1 MNEMVLSDKYS
12 INVRYQRS
20 TRIDSD
26 LDVSFFNG
34 LVYHGTAAQT
44 LGTIIEQFKQAKQS
58 TFTVTGPYGSGKSTI
73 ALLMSGLLHSDEAI
87 RKAAIDSIG
96 NQKESTRFYKAFG
109 LSPKKGNGWLI
120 IRSVGGVGDPVDV
133 IWAGI
138 QNALKEHPNTAD
150 LLFVSKEKPKSDVE
164 LLAYINTLIEEVGS
178 SVDGILFILDEMGKV
193 LENISRQSADLHLF
207 QDLAEKLSRSSQSG
221 VPCLFLGLL
230 HQAMS
235 EYAAGLGIGV
245 QSEWGKVQGRYSDIP
260 YQVSTDETLALVG
273 KSIVGP
279 QQPVIEAVSTSV
291 LDAIKSPS
299 LKKTAGMVERLGSCY
314 PLHPATAILLGPLSK
329 RRFSQNERSTFSFLN
344 SREPYSFQQFLQE
357 TETDEIYRLPRLW
370 DYLETNVEHLI
381 VSSPDGHPWSLA
393 EDALVRAGKQED
405 VSNIHLELIKVI
417 ALINLF
423 GRKHG
428 FYANDQLIRASLDQ
442 YEEND
447 IQEALLALKEWS
459 LITRRKHLSAWAIF
473 EGADI
478 DISELVEE
486 KVEQLSGDDSWIE
499 NLEYSN
505 YVIAKRHYHEF
516 GVLRWMSQ
524 RLVRNTGYLASKEVI
539 STKDG
544 AFASFVM
551 IAESVGN
558 ETSDSA
564 MRKLS
569 KEVKEKGLA
578 ISYCPNLNVIKS
590 HAIEVYALQE
600 LERELPELQNDK
612 IAQREH
618 EIRLVEATKSLED
631 AFVDGFETATWWFNG
646 YDNLREPLSVIA
658 SEIADE
664 MYPEC
669 PAIFNELIGRSKVS
683 GTSVSARKKLMMA
696 MVENGHQE
704 DLGIEGFPPEKAIYL
719 TCLKNLGLHGLN
731 SNGDVGFMAPESGG
745 VKSLLE
751 AAEELIR
758 TETEDVVTL
767 DKIVSLWKEAP
778 FGVAE
783 GVIPVLMLAM
793 LLSQDE
799 NLAFYD
805 KDATSQYVYV
815 PDIDE
820 VIVNKITKSPKDVA
834 VRYFEVKGVKRQ
846 YISSLASLASQ
857 KFEREIP
864 QSALAIARPI
874 VTFVHQLPQWVK
886 VTRNLSSKTTEF
898 RDLVLKANDPYQLL
912 LEDFVDL
919 FDLSDVPEAEQ
930 PDRIHGQLSSCLD
943 ELKSKQGELLN
954 TFENAISNELGEI
967 DEALV
972 EQCTKVRELAADYRM
987 QAFAQRMGLCL
998 SNKNWLVNV
1007 IALVGNT
1014 PERNWND
1021 VTIAKAKEEL
1031 HDFCQRFKR
1040 IRVFSSQSSSADA
1053 TTKSIALVVGDGQ
1066 GAQEFVRHIEISDS
1080 LDEEIQDITQQ
1091 LQSTLAEKGLNED
1104 MQAYALQ
1111 EVLKKLMKE
1120 YQPPMCDV
1128 KG

>member
-1 MNEMVLSDKYS
+1 MTLSNKYS

-26 LDVSFFNG
+26 LDVIFFNG

-73 ALLMSGLLHSDEAI
+73 ALLMSGLLHSDETI
-87 RKAAIDSIG
+87 RRAAVKSIG
-96 NQKESTRFYKAFG
+96 SKKETNRFYNAFG
-109 LSPKKGNGWLI
+109 LSEKKGNGWLI
-120 IRSVGGVGDPVDV
+120 VRSVGGVGDPVDV
-133 IWAGI
+133 IWSGI

-150 LLFVSKEKPKSDVE
+150 LLFVGQDKPKSDVE
-164 LLAYINTLIEEVGS
+164 LLEYISDLIEEVGS

-193 LENISRQSADLHLF
+193 LESISRQTADLHLF
-207 QDLAEKLSRSSQSG
+207 QDLAEKLSRSSQTN
-221 VPCLFLGLL
+221 VPCVFIGLL

-235 EYAAGLGIGV
+235 EYAAGLGMGV
-245 QSEWGKVQGRYSDIP
+245 QSEWAKVQGRYSDIP
-260 YQVSTDETLALVG
+260 YQVSTDETLALIG

-279 QQPVIEAVSTSV
+279 QDANNDAVSSSV
-291 LDAIKSPS
+291 LSAIKGSS
-299 LKKTAGMVERLGSCY
+299 LKNSTEMVERLGSCY
-314 PLHPATAILLGPLSK
+314 PLHPSTAILLGPLSK

-344 SREPYSFQQFLQE
+344 SREPHSFQQFLQE
-357 TETDEIYRLPRLW
+357 AGTEDSYRLSLLW

-381 VSSPDGHPWSLA
+381 VNSPDGHPWSLA
-393 EDALVRAGKQED
+393 EDALVRAGKQAD
-405 VSNIHLELIKVI
+405 VEYIHLELIKVI

-428 FYANDQLIRASLDQ
+428 FYANEQLIKASLDQ
-442 YEEND
+442 FTEEQ
-447 IQEALLALKEWS
+447 IQKGLGELKEWS

-473 EGADI
+473 EGADL
-478 DISELVEE
+478 DISELVEG
-486 KVEQLSGDDSWIE
+486 KVEQLRGDDSWIE

-505 YVIAKRHYHEF
+505 YVIAKKHYHEF

-524 RLVRNTGYLASKEVI
+524 RLVRNTGYLASKEVV
-539 STKDG
+539 SKKDG

-558 ETSDSA
+558 ETSKAS
-564 MRKLS
+564 MQKLS
-569 KEVKEKGLA
+569 KQIADKGIA
-578 ISYCPNLNVIKS
+578 IAYCPNLDVVKG

-600 LERELPELQNDK
+600 LERELPELQSDK
-612 IAQREH
+612 IAQKEH
-618 EIRLVEATKSLED
+618 EIRLVEASRALEN
-631 AFVDGFETATWWFNG
+631 AFVDGFESATWYFDG
-646 YDNLREPLSVIA
+646 YDNLNVPLSVIA

-664 MYPEC
+664 MYHQC
-669 PAIFNELIGRSKVS
+669 PKIFNELIGRSKVS

-696 MVENGHQE
+696 MVEEGDQE

-719 TCLKNLGLHGLN
+719 TCLKNLDLHGIN
-731 SNGDVGFMAPESGG
+731 AQGDIGFIVPESGDI
-745 VKSLLE
+745 KSLLQ
-751 AAEELIR
+751 AAEELIKSGS
-758 TETEDVVTL
+758 EDVVTL
-767 DKIVSLWKEAP
+767 DKVSNLWKEAP

-805 KDATSQYVYV
+805 KDSTNQYVYV

-820 VIVNKITKSPKDVA
+820 VIVNKLAKSPKDVA

-846 YISSLASLASQ
+846 YISSMASLASQ
-857 KFEREIP
+857 QFDREIP
-864 QSALAIARPI
+864 ESALAIARPI

-886 VTRNLSSKTTEF
+886 VTRKLSSKTAEF

-912 LEDFVDL
+912 LEDFVSL
-919 FDLSDVPEAEQ
+919 FDLKHVNENEHPE
-930 PDRIHGQLSSCLD
+930 RIQSQLASCLD
-943 ELKSKQGELLN
+943 ELKSKQAELLN
-954 TFENAISNELGEI
+954 TFESVIQNELGAI
-967 DEALV
+967 DESLV
-972 EQCTKVRELAADYRM
+972 MQCEMVRELAADYRM
-987 QAFAQRMGLCL
+987 QAFSQRMGLCL
-998 SNKNWLVNV
+998 KNRNWLNNV
-1007 IALVGNT
+1007 IALVGST

-1021 VTIAKAKEEL
+1021 VSLAKAKEEL

-1040 IRVFSSQSSSADA
+1040 IRVFSSQSERLGAS
-1053 TTKSIALVVGDGQ
+1053 TKSIALVVGDGQ
-1066 GAQEFVRHIEISDS
+1066 EAQEYVRHVEVSES
-1080 LDEEIQDITQQ
+1080 LSKDVENIIKQ
-1091 LQSTLAEKGLNED
+1091 LHSTMVDRGLNED
-1104 MQAYALQ
+1104 MQAFALQ
-1111 EVLKKLMKE
+1111 EALKNLMTE
-1120 YQPPMCDV
+1120 YQSPACDV

>member
-1 MNEMVLSDKYS
+1 MKLSDKYS

-26 LDVSFFNG
+26 LDLSFFNG

-73 ALLMSGLLHSDEAI
+73 ALLMAGLLHSDEAI
-87 RKAAIDSIG
+87 RAAAADSIG
-96 NQKESTRFYKAFG
+96 SEKECKRFYKAFG
-109 LSPKKGNGWLI
+109 KDKGWLI

-133 IWAGI
+133 IWSGI
-138 QNALKEHPNTAD
+138 QNALKEHPNTSD
-150 LLFVSKEKPKSDVE
+150 LLFVSQEKPQSEIE
-164 LLAYINTLIEEVGS
+164 LLEYIDTLIDEVSS
-178 SVDGILFILDEMGKV
+178 SVDGILFVLDEMGKV

-221 VPCLFLGLL
+221 VPCVFIGLL

-235 EYAAGLGIGV
+235 EYASGLGVSV
-245 QSEWGKVQGRYSDIP
+245 QSEWGKIQGRYSDIP

-279 QQPVIEAVSTSV
+279 QSANNYTVSSSV
-291 LDAIKSPS
+291 LDAIEGSS
-299 LKKTAGMVERLGSCY
+299 LKNSKGMVERLDSCY
-314 PLHPATAILLGPLSK
+314 PLHPSTAILLGPLSK

-344 SREPYSFQQFLQE
+344 SREPHSFQQFLLE
-357 TETDEIYRLPRLW
+357 TEVNDTYRLSRLW

-381 VSSPDGHPWSLA
+381 VSSADGHPWSLA
-393 EDALVRAGKQED
+393 EDALVRAGKQADVED
-405 VSNIHLELIKVI
+405 IHLELIKVI

-428 FYANDQLIRASLDQ
+428 FYANEQLIEAALDQ
-442 YEEND
+442 FSKDRIHTGLNE
-447 IQEALLALKEWS
+447 LKEWS

-486 KVEQLSGDDSWIE
+486 KIEQLSTDDSWIE

-524 RLVRNTGYLASKEVI
+524 RLVRNTGYLSSQEIVSKN
-539 STKDG
+539 DG

-551 IAESVGN
+551 IAESIGD
-558 ETSDSA
+558 ETSESS
-564 MRKLS
+564 MKSLS
-569 KEVKEKGLA
+569 KQVADKGITIA
-578 ISYCPNLNVIKS
+578 YCPNLNIIKG

-618 EIRLVEATKSLED
+618 EIRLVEAVKSLED

-646 YDNLREPLSVIA
+646 YDNLQEQLSVIA
-658 SEIADE
+658 SEIADDL
-664 MYPEC
+664 YPKC
-669 PAIFNELIGRSKVS
+669 PSIFNELVGRSKVS

-696 MVENGHQE
+696 MVGSGDYENL
-704 DLGIEGFPPEKAIYL
+704 DIDGFPPEKAIYL
-719 TCLKNLGLHGLN
+719 TCLKNLGLHGKS
-731 SNGDVGFMAPESGG
+731 SNGTYGFQIPRSGQI
-745 VKSLLE
+745 KSLMV
-751 AAEELIR
+751 AAENLIKK
-758 TETEDVVTL
+758 ESDSVVKL
-767 DKIVSLWKEAP
+767 NEIYSLWREAP
-778 FGVAE
+778 YGVAE

-805 KDATSQYVYV
+805 KDSTNQYVYV
-815 PDIDE
+815 PEIDE
-820 VIVNKITKSPKDVA
+820 TIVNKLAKSPKDVA

-846 YISSLASLASQ
+846 YISSMAAIASKQ
-857 KFEREIP
+857 FDRDVPE
-864 QSALAIARPI
+864 SALAVARPI

-886 VTRNLSSKTTEF
+886 VTRKLSSKTAEF
-898 RDLVLKANDPYQLL
+898 RDVVLKANDPYQLL
-912 LEDFVDL
+912 LEDFVGL
-919 FDLSDVPEAEQ
+919 FGLSGVPEKEHAE
-930 PDRIHGQLSSCLD
+930 RIHSQLSSCLD
-943 ELKSKQGELLN
+943 ELKSKQTELMN
-954 TFENAISNELGEI
+954 TFENAITNELGQI
-967 DEALV
+967 DQGFV
-972 EQCTKVRELAADYRM
+972 DQCEKVRKLAADYRM

-998 SNKNWLVNV
+998 TSPNWLINV

-1021 VTIAKAKEEL
+1021 ISLAKAKEEL
-1031 HDFCQRFKR
+1031 HEFCQRFKR
-1040 IRVFSSQSSSADA
+1040 ISVFSSQTSSSESSDA
-1053 TTKSIALVVGDGQ
+1053 KSIALVVGNKE
-1066 GAQEFVRHIEISDS
+1066 GAQEYVRHISVPESV
-1080 LDEEIQDITQQ
+1080 Q
-1091 LQSTLAEKGLNED
+1091 LQVNEVTDRLRETMLESGLNED
-1104 MQAYALQ
+1104 MQALALQ
-1111 EVLKKLMKE
+1111 EALKNLMTE
-1120 YQPPMCDV
+1120 YQPSTCDV
-1128 KG
+1128 EG

>member
-1 MNEMVLSDKYS
+1 MTLSDKYS

-26 LDVSFFNG
+26 LDLSFFNG

-73 ALLMSGLLHSDEAI
+73 ALLMSGLLHPDQAI
-87 RKAAIDSIG
+87 RNAAVESIG
-96 NQKESTRFYKAFG
+96 NSKDCHLFYKAFG
-109 LSPKKGNGWLI
+109 VTPNKGNGWLI
-120 IRSVGGVGDPVDV
+120 IRSVGGVGEPVDV

-138 QNALKEHPNTAD
+138 QNALKEHPNTSG
-150 LLFVSKEKPKSDVE
+150 LLFLNQEKPSSDVE
-164 LLAYINTLIEEVGS
+164 LLDYIDILIKEIGP

-193 LENISRQSADLHLF
+193 LENISRQSTDLHLF
-207 QDLAEKLSRSSQSG
+207 QDLAEKLSRASQND
-221 VPCLFLGLL
+221 VPCVFLGLL
-230 HQAMS
+230 HQAIS
-235 EYAAGLGIGV
+235 EYAVGLGVGV

-260 YQVSTDETLALVG
+260 YQVSTDETLALIG

-279 QQPVIEAVSTSV
+279 HEASNEFLSTSV
-291 LDAIKSPS
+291 LSAVAGSS
-299 LKKTAGMVERLGSCY
+299 LKLSSEMIERLGACY
-314 PLHPATAILLGPLSK
+314 PLHPSTAILLGPLSK

-344 SREPYSFQQFLQE
+344 SREPHSFQQFLQD
-357 TETDEIYRLPRLW
+357 TEIDDTYRLSCLW
-370 DYLETNVEHLI
+370 DYLEANVEHLI

-393 EDALVRAGKQED
+393 EDALIRASKQAD
-405 VSNIHLELIKVI
+405 VKDIHLELIKAV

-428 FYANDQLIRASLDQ
+428 FYASDQLIQASLDQ
-442 YEEND
+442 FSEDD
-447 IQEALLALKEWS
+447 IQKALLDLKEWS
-459 LITRRKHLSAWAIF
+459 LVTRRKHLSAWAIF

-486 KVEQLSGDDSWIE
+486 KVEQLAGDDSWIE

-524 RLVRNTGYLASKEVI
+524 RLIRNTGYLASKDVV
-539 STKDG
+539 SRKDG

-551 IAESVGN
+551 VAESTGE
-558 ETSDSA
+558 ETSESS
-564 MRKLS
+564 MRELS
-569 KEVKEKGLA
+569 KHVAESGLA
-578 ISYCPNLNVIKS
+578 ISYCPNLSVIKS

-612 IAQREH
+612 IAQKEH
-618 EIRLVEATKSLED
+618 EIRLVEATRALQD

-646 YDNLREPLSVIA
+646 YDNLRESLSVIA

-664 MYPEC
+664 LYPKC

-696 MVENGHQE
+696 MVDDGDQEN
-704 DLGIEGFPPEKAIYL
+704 LGIDGFPPEKAIYL
-719 TCLKNLGLHGLN
+719 TCLKNLGLHGVN
-731 SNGDVGFMAPESGG
+731 ANGDIGFMIPESGEI
-745 VKSLLE
+745 KALLS
-751 AAEELIR
+751 AAEELIKN
-758 TETEDVVTL
+758 ESGDVVTL
-767 DKIVSLWKEAP
+767 DRVSSLWTEAP

-805 KDATSQYVYV
+805 KDSTNQYVYV
-815 PDIDE
+815 PDIDD
-820 VIVNKITKSPKDVA
+820 VVVNKIAKSPKDVA
-834 VRYFEVKGVKRQ
+834 VRYFEVQGVKRQ
-846 YISSLASLASQ
+846 YISSMASLASQ
-857 KFEREIP
+857 QFEREVP
-864 QSALAIARPI
+864 ESALAIARPI

-886 VTRNLSSKTTEF
+886 VTRNLSTKTTEF
-898 RDLVLKANDPYQLL
+898 RDLVLKANDPYRLL
-912 LEDFVDL
+912 LEDFIGL
-919 FDLSDVPEAEQ
+919 FDLNDVPEEEYAE
-930 PDRIHGQLSSCLD
+930 RIKIQLSSCLD
-943 ELKSKQGELLN
+943 ELKSKQAELIN
-954 TFENAISNELGEI
+954 TFTSVIENELGVI
-967 DEALV
+967 DESLV
-972 EQCTKVRELAADYRM
+972 AQCEKVRELAADYRM

-998 SNKNWLVNV
+998 TNNNWLANV
-1007 IALVGNT
+1007 VALVGNT

-1021 VTIAKAKEEL
+1021 VSLAKAKEEL
-1031 HDFCQRFKR
+1031 HEFCQRFKR
-1040 IRVFSSQSSSADA
+1040 IRVFSSQLSSSDA
-1053 TTKSIALVVGDGQ
+1053 STKSIALVVGDGQ
-1066 GAQEFVRHIEISDS
+1066 EAQEFVRHVEIPDS
-1080 LDEEIQDITQQ
+1080 LNEKIEDITNQ
-1091 LQSTLAEKGLNED
+1091 LRSTLAENGLTED
-1104 MQAYALQ
+1104 MQAYVLQ
-1111 EVLKKLMKE
+1111 EALRCLMTE
-1120 YQPPMCDV
+1120 YQPPACEM